1 MGETVVLQIGNRDV
15 QQPVRLAT
23 DEERAAFNGDSL
35 EDAPRGYKD
44 FEKGAAKKVVIY
56 PDGMIAKGNRL
67 DFRLYASA
75 LVARDR
81 LD

>member
-15 QQPVRLAT
+15 QQPVRLAP
-23 DEERAAFNGDSL
+23 DKERAAFNGDSL

-44 FEKGAAKKVVIY
+44 FEKGAAGIRNLSRRDDRKRH
-56 PDGMIAKGNRL
+56 RL

-75 LVARDR
+75 LAARDR